1 MHETSC
7 TIWWINQSEHY
18 LIKCECNFFPLR
30 LYYHKFNMILL
41 PQKPCHT
48 WLRFYILLLK
58 ELLFFVLFCFVLR
71 YIFLSFLSRKN
82 RQKSYLSSSK
92 ISLETNNTGMKRSR
106 FWLPSIFTLSTFLF
120 FGFHDQCKWKLIAYN
135 FRNSNFIINSGMDPG
150 LECGL
155 IIRSISC
162 YSYVLMIS
170 LEH

>member
-82 RQKSYLSSSK
+82 RQKSYLLLKFLRKQTTLNFS
-92 ISLETNNTGMKRSR
+92 TMKRSR
-106 FWLPSIFTLSTFLF
+106 FWLPSVFILPTYIF
-120 FGFHDQCKWKLIAYN
+120 FGFHLL
-135 FRNSNFIINSGMDPG
+135 FITCFFN
-150 LECGL
+150 
-155 IIRSISC
+155 
-162 YSYVLMIS
+162 Y
-170 LEH
+170 

>member
-82 RQKSYLSSSK
+82 GQKSYFSSK
-92 ISLETNNTGMKRSR
+92 ISPETNNTQFFYYEKVKILITFCFHSPYLYI
-106 FWLPSIFTLSTFLF
+106 FWLSSSIYHLLLQLLDRSAAIFTFWWY
-120 FGFHDQCKWKLIAYN
+120 H
-135 FRNSNFIINSGMDPG
+135 
-150 LECGL
+150 
-155 IIRSISC
+155 
-162 YSYVLMIS
+162 
-170 LEH
+170 